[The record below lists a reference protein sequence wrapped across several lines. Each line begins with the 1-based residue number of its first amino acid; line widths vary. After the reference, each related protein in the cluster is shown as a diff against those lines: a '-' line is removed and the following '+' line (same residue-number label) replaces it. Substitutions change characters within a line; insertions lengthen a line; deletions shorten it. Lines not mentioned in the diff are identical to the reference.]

1 MNKGDV
7 LGKITISTNDYVIYT
22 KDIILDCDIKKKK
35 PNDYILEILTLKL
48 IVNKFFIDTAI

>member
-22 KDIILDCDIKKKK
+22 KDIVLDCDIKKKK
-35 PNDYILEILTLKL
+35 PNDYILEILTHLL
-48 IVNKFFIDTAI
+48 DNTERI